1 MPAGCFKS
9 EAIGGRFYG
18 LSADIAIFNS
28 KPASEFVSAFALLQ
42 SGDLFPEFPYF
53 LQKKLLVPVKLAG
66 FCGEFPAFF
75 PFGFKLLFQ
84 LGTMPASG
92 LWHSVWGMFR

>member
-42 SGDLFPEFPYF
+42 SGDLLPEFSI
-53 LQKKLLVPVKLAG
+53 LAPELTV
-66 FCGEFPAFF
+66 FCGKLPAFF

-84 LGTMPASG
+84 LGTVRTSG
-92 LWHSVWGMFR
+92 LWRRLWIMIVW